1 MWFLKY
7 CNGLQTPKEN
17 STRKRRRKEKEGD
30 PEEGATT
37 DAYASKAK
45 LSMDTK

>member
-1 MWFLKY
+1 MVSQI
-7 CNGLQTPKEN
+7 LQWTADTK
-17 STRKRRRKEKEGD
+17 RKQHKRRRKEKEGD
-30 PEEGATT
+30 QEEGATT